1 MLGRLIESLDDPQV
15 ALSLIAALDD
25 SALSERLAVAA
36 GAANRPQSDVVA
48 ATVRGFLESASD
60 DHWLQLI
67 GVMNR
72 AEDPGLAAMRAI
84 LAKALPELVP

>member
-1 MLGRLIESLDDPQV
+1 MLGKLIESLDDPKV
-15 ALSLIAALDD
+15 ALGLIATLDD
-25 SALSERLAVAA
+25 STLSERLAVAA
-36 GAANRPQSDVVA
+36 KSAGRPQSDIVA